1 MWLFLIKLNREREVI
16 LLKTRNEVREIAL
29 RIIYKINIFDAAKLY
44 YDVDDLI
51 KEEYEVENEF
61 VNSLVNGV
69 IEKKDELTNLVN
81 KYMSDWTLDRLNKVD
96 QALFLLSSYELKYLD
111 TPSIVSI
118 NEWVE
123 ISKKYSDE
131 KVTGL
136 INGVLDRIYHSE
148 VSDAR

>member
-1 MWLFLIKLNREREVI
+1 M
-16 LLKTRNEVREIAL
+16 KTRNEVREIAL
-29 RIIYKINIFDAAKLY
+29 RIIYKINIFDDANVY

-51 KEEYEVENEF
+51 KEEYEVENDF

-69 IEKKDELTNLVN
+69 IEKREELTNLVN
-81 KYMSDWTLDRLNKVD
+81 KYMSDWALNRLNKVD

-123 ISKKYSDE
+123 VSKKYSDE
-131 KVTGL
+131 KITKML
-136 INGVLDRIYHSE
+136 NGVLDNIYHSE
-148 VSDAR
+148 DSNE

>member
-1 MWLFLIKLNREREVI
+1 M
-16 LLKTRNEVREIAL
+16 KTRNEVREIAL

-69 IEKKDELTNLVN
+69 IEKKDELTSLVN

-131 KVTGL
+131 KVTKML
-136 INGVLDRIYHSE
+136 NGVLDNIYHSE
-148 VSDAR
+148 DNNE

>member
-1 MWLFLIKLNREREVI
+1 M
-16 LLKTRNEVREIAL
+16 KTRNEIREIAL
-29 RIIYKINIFDAAKLY
+29 RIIYKINIFDDANVY

-51 KEEYEVENEF
+51 KEEEKIENDF

-69 IEKKDELTNLVN
+69 IEKKDELTSLVN
-81 KYMSDWTLDRLNKVD
+81 KYMSDWTLSRLNKVD

-123 ISKKYSDE
+123 ISKKYSDD
-131 KVTGL
+131 KVTKML
-136 INGVLDRIYHSE
+136 NGVLDNIYHSE
-148 VSDAR
+148 VVDE

>member
-1 MWLFLIKLNREREVI
+1 M
-16 LLKTRNEVREIAL
+16 KTRNEVREIAL

-69 IEKKDELTNLVN
+69 IEKKDELTSLVN

-131 KVTGL
+131 KVTKML
-136 INGVLDRIYHSE
+136 NGVLDNIYHSE
-148 VSDAR
+148 DVNE

>member
-1 MWLFLIKLNREREVI
+1 M
-16 LLKTRNEVREIAL
+16 KTRNEVREIAL
-29 RIIYKINIFDAAKLY
+29 RIIYKINIFDDANVY

-51 KEEYEVENEF
+51 KEEYEVENDF

-69 IEKKDELTNLVN
+69 IEKKSELTNLVN
-81 KYMSDWTLDRLNKVD
+81 KYMSDWALNRLNKVD
-96 QALFLLSSYELKYLD
+96 QALFLLASYELKYLV

-131 KVTGL
+131 KITKML
-136 INGVLDRIYHSE
+136 NGVLDNIYHSE
-148 VSDAR
+148 DNNE

>member
-1 MWLFLIKLNREREVI
+1 MI

-44 YDVDDLI
+44 YDVDNLI

-131 KVTGL
+131 KITKML
-136 INGVLDRIYHSE
+136 NGVLDNIYHSE
-148 VSDAR
+148 DNNE

>member
-1 MWLFLIKLNREREVI
+1 M
-16 LLKTRNEVREIAL
+16 KTRNEVREIAL
-29 RIIYKINIFDAAKLY
+29 RIIYKINIFEAANVY
-44 YDVDDLI
+44 YDINDLI
-51 KEEYEVENEF
+51 KEEYEVENIF

-69 IEKKDELTNLVN
+69 IEKKDELTSLVN

-96 QALFLLSSYELKYLD
+96 ASLFLLSSYELKYLD

-131 KVTGL
+131 KVTKML
-136 INGVLDRIYHSE
+136 NGVLDNIYHSE
-148 VSDAR
+148 DNNE

>member
-1 MWLFLIKLNREREVI
+1 M
-16 LLKTRNEVREIAL
+16 KTRNEIREIAL
-29 RIIYKINIFDAAKLY
+29 RIIYKINIFDDANVY

-51 KEEYEVENEF
+51 KKEEKIENDF

-69 IEKKDELTNLVN
+69 IEKKDELTSLVN
-81 KYMSDWTLDRLNKVD
+81 KYMSDWTLSRLNKVD

-123 ISKKYSDE
+123 ISKKYSDD
-131 KVTGL
+131 KVTKML
-136 INGVLDRIYHSE
+136 NGVLDNVYHSE
-148 VSDAR
+148 DVNE

>member
-1 MWLFLIKLNREREVI
+1 M
-16 LLKTRNEVREIAL
+16 KTRNEVREIAL

-69 IEKKDELTNLVN
+69 IEKKDALTNLVN

-96 QALFLLSSYELKYLD
+96 QAIFLLSSYELKYLD

-131 KVTGL
+131 KITKML
-136 INGVLDRIYHSE
+136 NGVLDNIYHSE
-148 VSDAR
+148 DSNE

>member
-1 MWLFLIKLNREREVI
+1 M
-16 LLKTRNEVREIAL
+16 KTRNEVREIAL
-29 RIIYKINIFDAAKLY
+29 RIIYKINIFDAANVY
-44 YDVDDLI
+44 YDINDLI
-51 KEEYEVENEF
+51 KEEYEVENDF

-69 IEKKDELTNLVN
+69 IEKKEELTNLVN

-96 QALFLLSSYELKYLD
+96 ESLFLLASYELKYLD

-131 KVTGL
+131 KVTKML
-136 INGVLDRIYHSE
+136 NGVLDNIYHSE
-148 VSDAR
+148 DNNE

>member
-1 MWLFLIKLNREREVI
+1 M
-16 LLKTRNEVREIAL
+16 KTRNEVREIAL
-29 RIIYKINIFDAAKLY
+29 RIIYKINIFDDANVY

-51 KEEYEVENEF
+51 KEEEKIENDF
-61 VNSLVNGV
+61 INSLVNGV
-69 IEKKDELTNLVN
+69 IEKRDELTSIVN
-81 KYMSDWTLDRLNKVD
+81 KYMSDWTLNRLNKVD

-131 KVTGL
+131 KITKML
-136 INGVLDRIYHSE
+136 NGVLDNIYHSE
-148 VSDAR
+148 DVNE

>member
-1 MWLFLIKLNREREVI
+1 MI

-131 KVTGL
+131 KITKML
-136 INGVLDRIYHSE
+136 NGVLDNIYHSE
-148 VSDAR
+148 DNNE

>member
-1 MWLFLIKLNREREVI
+1 M
-16 LLKTRNEVREIAL
+16 KTRNEVREIAL

-61 VNSLVNGV
+61 VNSLINGV
-69 IEKKDELTNLVN
+69 IEKKDELTSLVN

-131 KVTGL
+131 KVTKML
-136 INGVLDRIYHSE
+136 NGVLDNIYHSE
-148 VSDAR
+148 DVNE

>member
-1 MWLFLIKLNREREVI
+1 M
-16 LLKTRNEVREIAL
+16 KTRNEVREIAL

-69 IEKKDELTNLVN
+69 IEKKDELTSLVN

-131 KVTGL
+131 KITKML
-136 INGVLDRIYHSE
+136 NGVLDNIYHSE
-148 VSDAR
+148 DNNE

>member
-1 MWLFLIKLNREREVI
+1 M
-16 LLKTRNEVREIAL
+16 KTRNEVREIAL
-29 RIIYKINIFDAAKLY
+29 RIIYKINIFDAARVY
-44 YDVDDLI
+44 YDVSDLI

-69 IEKKDELTNLVN
+69 IEKKDELTDLVN
-81 KYMSDWTLDRLNKVD
+81 KYMSDWALNRLNKVD

-118 NEWVE
+118 NEWIE

-131 KVTGL
+131 KVTKML
-136 INGVLDRIYHSE
+136 NGVLDNIYHSE
-148 VSDAR
+148 DNNE

>member
-1 MWLFLIKLNREREVI
+1 M
-16 LLKTRNEVREIAL
+16 KTRNEVREIAL
-29 RIIYKINIFDAAKLY
+29 RIIYKINIFDAAQLY

-51 KEEYEVENEF
+51 KEEYEVENDF

-69 IEKKDELTNLVN
+69 IEKKDELTSLVN

-131 KVTGL
+131 KVTKML
-136 INGVLDRIYHSE
+136 NGILDNIYHSE
-148 VSDAR
+148 DNNE

>member
-1 MWLFLIKLNREREVI
+1 MI

-29 RIIYKINIFDAAKLY
+29 RIIYKINIFDDANVY
-44 YDVDDLI
+44 YDVNDLI

-131 KVTGL
+131 KITKML
-136 INGVLDRIYHSE
+136 NGVLDNIYHSE
-148 VSDAR
+148 DNNE

>member
-1 MWLFLIKLNREREVI
+1 M
-16 LLKTRNEVREIAL
+16 KTRNEVREIAL
-29 RIIYKINIFDAAKLY
+29 RIIYKINIFDDANVY
-44 YDVDDLI
+44 YDVNDLI
-51 KEEYEVENEF
+51 KEEYEVENDF

-69 IEKKDELTNLVN
+69 IEKKEELTNLVN

-96 QALFLLSSYELKYLD
+96 GALFLLSSYELKYLD

-131 KVTGL
+131 KITKML
-136 INGVLDRIYHSE
+136 NGVLDNIYHSE
-148 VSDAR
+148 DNNE